1 MSIVVVNDFRP
12 AVLIASCRHGIP
24 PTADY
29 NYKLQIAFVG
39 RGKVLLLF
47 HIITK

>member
-1 MSIVVVNDFRP
+1 MPKVVVNDFSSLCQFAP
-12 AVLIASCRHGIP
+12 CRQEIP
-24 PTADY
+24 PAADY

-47 HIITK
+47 HTITK